1 MKVRSPNIVRRLAEE
16 CQVAEFRTPARD
28 LAIHSPG
35 LAERIGTA
43 LVKRRRKQSWLA
55 SQAGVSAATIST
67 VIGTERVTRAMGA
80 RLSEVLGVP
89 LPDLVPEFSAAG
101 QGAQAWEAPASASSM
116 PRELR
121 AMALRFLAEANE
133 AGADEGFLRYAKHS
147 LEDPEL
153 ATLYAGGLDEEGRP
167 MTAEEQRDDYE
178 AVIDGLRLIMK
189 RRLAR
194 ARAHG

>member
-1 MKVRSPNIVRRLAEE
+1 MAELIPE
-16 CQVAEFRTPARD
+16 LEE
-28 LAIHSPG
+28 G
-35 LAERIGTA
+35 
-43 LVKRRRKQSWLA
+43 VKA
-55 SQAGVSAATIST
+55 
-67 VIGTERVTRAMGA
+67 
-80 RLSEVLGVP
+80 VP
-89 LPDLVPEFSAAG
+89 L
-101 QGAQAWEAPASASSM
+101 AQPGVTYGL

-194 ARAHG
+194 ARANG